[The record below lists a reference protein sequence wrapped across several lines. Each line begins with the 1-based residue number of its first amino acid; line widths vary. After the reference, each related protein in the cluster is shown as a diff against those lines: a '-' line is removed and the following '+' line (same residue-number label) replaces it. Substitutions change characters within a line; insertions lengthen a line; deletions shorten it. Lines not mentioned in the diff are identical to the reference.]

1 MGLENI
7 RIVLVGP
14 MYGGNIG
21 SVCRAMSNMG
31 MHDLAIAA
39 PRRIDMNEARMM
51 ACHAEEILASR
62 REFPDLAAAVA
73 DCSMVLGATARG
85 GLYRQHAKTPRE
97 WAPATLAAAE
107 ESTVALVFG
116 REDNGL
122 SNEELA
128 ICTQIIQIPTSPDYT
143 SLNISQAVMVCCY
156 EMFVAQGS
164 YEPIQEKSP
173 EAPSELRE
181 RMFGMWHK
189 TLLDIGFMKEDK
201 AEHMML
207 GLRRV
212 LARGA
217 MTVDDVNIMMG
228 IARQSEWAA
237 GRNVGGQESGGSGDM
252 EAEIT

>member
-7 RIVLVGP
+7 RIVLVSP
-14 MYGGNIG
+14 IYGGNIG
-21 SVCRAMSNMG
+21 SVCRAMANMG
-31 MHDLAIAA
+31 MRDLAIAE
-39 PRRIDMNEARMM
+39 PRRTDGNEARMM

-62 REFPDLAAAVA
+62 REFPDLASAVA

-97 WAPATLAAAE
+97 WAPGALAAAE
-107 ESTVALVFG
+107 SSPVAFVFG

-128 ICTQIIQIPTSPDYT
+128 LCTQIVQIPTSPDYT
-143 SLNISQAVMVCCY
+143 SLNIAQAVMVCCY
-156 EMFVAQGS
+156 ELFVAQGS
-164 YEPIQEKSP
+164 YEPIHEKSP
-173 EAPSELRE
+173 DAPSELRE

-189 TLLDIGFMKEDK
+189 ALLDIGFMKEDK

-217 MTVDDVNIMMG
+217 ATVDDVHIMMG
-228 IARQSEWAA
+228 IARQAEWAA
-237 GRNVGGQESGGSGDM
+237 GAGSQRPEAGGRKSEVGGGE
-252 EAEIT
+252 